1 MRISTFGY
9 VGKQGVKNIWRNKMF
24 SLASIAT
31 MSACIFLFGLFFSI
45 IVNFQHIIKTAEEG
59 VAITVFFEEDATDSE
74 KKAIGKALEARKDVA
89 EVKYISAEE
98 AWEEF
103 QKQYFADNPEL
114 AEGFKNDNPLAS
126 SDNYEV
132 YMKTA
137 EDSKS
142 LTARSRSLS
151 ETQKELV
158 SYAQKLDGV
167 REVNKSDVV
176 AKMLSS
182 VNTLVAV
189 ISIAII
195 IILLG
200 VSIFLISNTI
210 TIGITV
216 RKEEIGIMKLI
227 GATNFFVRAP
237 FIVEGVVIG
246 LVGSLIP
253 LILIYYMYDT
263 VVQYII
269 GRFSVV
275 QSLFAFV
282 PAKEIFAVLIPLSAG
297 IGIGLGLIGSLL
309 TTRKHLKV

>member
-31 MSACIFLFGLFFSI
+31 MSACIFLFGVFFSI

-59 VAITVFFEEDATDSE
+59 VAITVFFEEDAT
-74 KKAIGKALEARKDVA
+74 ARKDVA

-200 VSIFLISNTI
+200 VSIFLISNTV
-210 TIGITV
+210 TMGITV
-216 RKEEIGIMKLI
+216 RKEEIAIMKYI
-227 GATNFFVRAP
+227 GAKDFVVRSP
-237 FIVEGVVIG
+237 FVIEGLIIG
-246 LVGSLIP
+246 IFGAAIP
-253 LILIYYMYDT
+253 LVLLYFLYDKA
-263 VVQYII
+263 VQYIMVKFSILENIITFLPVSTVYQILLPI
-269 GRFSVV
+269 GVV
-275 QSLFAFV
+275 M
-282 PAKEIFAVLIPLSAG
+282 G
-297 IGIGLGLIGSLL
+297 IGIGFLGSFF
-309 TTRKHLKV
+309 TVRKHLKV

>member
-1 MRISTFGY
+1 MYSIRQAI
-9 VGKQGVKNIWRNKMF
+9 KNIKRNLLF
-24 SLASIAT
+24 SLASIGT
-31 MSACIFLFGLFFSI
+31 IVSCLFLFGLFYCV
-45 IVNFQHIIKTAEEG
+45 IVNFRTAMTDLENTVTISVFFDEGVTDENITMIGQQIRLRDEVNTLDFISADEAWKQYAEEKFDDPQA
-59 VAITVFFEEDATDSE
+59 AIDA
-74 KKAIGKALEARKDVA
+74 
-89 EVKYISAEE
+89 
-98 AWEEF
+98 F
-103 QKQYFADNPEL
+103 Q
-114 AEGFKNDNPLAS
+114 GDNPLKNSAS
-126 SDNYEV
+126 YKITLKDLSNQAEFVQYLKGLTGVRKVLSSEV
-132 YMKTA
+132 TA
-137 EDSKS
+137 DGVAALNSV
-142 LTARSRSLS
+142 
-151 ETQKELV
+151 V
-158 SYAQKLDGV
+158 SYA
-167 REVNKSDVV
+167 
-176 AKMLSS
+176 
-182 VNTLVAV
+182 
-189 ISIAII
+189 SIGII
-195 IILLG
+195 VILLL